1 MAIIDRKEVEHVARL
16 ARLALGEDEITAIQE
31 QIGAMLENAKILSEV
46 NTDGVEPMPY
56 AVRPPMSSGPM
67 KTDRRCPGSRLWP
80 TLPKRGTATSTSR
93 ASWTSE
99 AHSSMEAE

>member
-1 MAIIDRKEVEHVARL
+1 MAIIDRKEVERVARL

-56 AVRPPMSSGPM
+56 AVSSTNVLRADENRPSMPREQALANAP
-67 KTDRRCPGSRLWP
+67 
-80 TLPKRGTATSTSR
+80 
-93 ASWTSE
+93 E
-99 AHSSMEAE
+99 ARDGYFYVPRILDE